1 MQKRIIKNNMIS
13 ILIAAVMTV
22 FICLTVLSNVLENT
36 MQEQAYSQTMLVMRI
51 LEDSE
56 DTVQTLESL
65 KDEIYGRITFVNT
78 EGDVVFDSDYDEKD
92 LGSHADR
99 EEIIEANKRG
109 IYMRQRISATTNR
122 VTYYCAAQVK
132 DKGVIRIGIMSS
144 NMSWETIMTAGSALW
159 LGISIITMMILLV
172 SSFTTQRIVD
182 NVEQYDLENG
192 EGDIYPELSHF
203 VNKIQKQNEII
214 NKQLQT
220 LKEEKTKLQS
230 IFVNI
235 KEGII
240 VCDSNHKIVQ
250 TNNEAKLI
258 FNFENENSD
267 FNSVIK
273 VPELIDAVQG
283 ACKGETIHSTFE
295 LNERWYQSIT
305 SPSVYSSD
313 IGVIIIVLDITQQ
326 IESERNRR
334 QFTDNVT
341 HELKT
346 PLTSIYGY
354 SQLITN
360 DLAKKEDVKGFVKI
374 IENNAAKL
382 LEMID
387 DIIRISNMESGY
399 GFMKEPL
406 QLDEIIAK
414 VVEQENF
421 NARNSGVKLNVNT
434 EPIEIMADESQ
445 MYQLVGNL
453 VTNAIKYNRE
463 GGTVSVELFK
473 DGEFAV
479 LKVKDTGIGIP
490 NDKLDQI
497 FERFYVV
504 DKSRNKN
511 KSSTG
516 LGLSIVKH
524 VAKAHNGFVSVK
536 SQLGKG
542 TEFTVNLP
550 LK

>member
-1 MQKRIIKNNMIS
+1 MIS
-13 ILIAAVMTV
+13 ILIASVMTV

-36 MQEQAYSQTMLVMRI
+36 MREQAYSQTMLVMRI

-56 DTVQTLESL
+56 NTVETLESL

-99 EEIIEANKRG
+99 EEIIEANKHG

-144 NMSWETIMTAGSALW
+144 NMSWDTIMTAGSALW

-182 NVEQYDLENG
+182 NIEQYDLENG
-192 EGDIYPELSHF
+192 EGNIYPELSHF

-214 NKQLQT
+214 NDQLQT

-235 KEGII
+235 REGII
-240 VCDSNHKIVQ
+240 VCDSNLKIVQ

-258 FNFENENSD
+258 FNFENENTD

-273 VPELIDAVQG
+273 VPELVDAVQC
-283 ACKGETIHSTFE
+283 ACNGETIHSTFE

-326 IESERNRR
+326 MESERNRR

-360 DLAKKEDVKGFVKI
+360 DLAKKEDVKDFVKI

-399 GFMKEPL
+399 GFMKELL
-406 QLDEIIAK
+406 QMDEIVTK
-414 VVEQENF
+414 VVEQESF
-421 NARNSGVKLNVNT
+421 NAQNSGVKLNVHT

-445 MYQLVGNL
+445 MYQLIGNL
-453 VTNAIKYNRE
+453 VTNAIKYNSD
-463 GGTVSVELFK
+463 GGTVNVELFK
-473 DGEFAV
+473 DGESAI

-524 VAKAHNGFVSVK
+524 VTKAHNGFVSVK

>member
-360 DLAKKEDVKGFVKI
+360 DLAKKEDVKDFVKI

-421 NARNSGVKLNVNT
+421 NAQNSGVKLNVNT